1 MPKVYTID
9 EDILVSE
16 YPSHSIIRLSE
27 ALEECSKRI
36 KLCPGPHYLL
46 INLHG
51 LVAFDE
57 KAQQLLLSDQCAAHT
72 KAVAIVHSKDT
83 VFYERGKVFLELLK
97 EYHSRT
103 FEIEIFD
110 KEEDALC
117 WINSK
122 RESEFSKFY
131 SLVI

>member
-9 EDILVSE
+9 EDILVSD

-57 KAQQLLLSDQCAAHT
+57 KAQKLFLSDQCAAHT
-72 KAVAIVHSKDT
+72 KGVAIVHSKDT
-83 VFYERGKVFLELLK
+83 VFYEQGKVFLKLLQD
-97 EYHSRT
+97 YHSRP

-122 RESEFSKFY
+122 RESEFSKFN

>member
-51 LVAFDE
+51 LVAFDH
-57 KAQQLLLSDQCAAHT
+57 KAQQLFLSDQCAAHT
-72 KAVAIVHSKDT
+72 KGVAIVHSKDT
-83 VFYERGKVFLELLK
+83 VFYEQGKVFLELLK
-97 EYHSRT
+97 DYHPRT

-110 KEEDALC
+110 KEQDALC

-122 RESEFSKFY
+122 RESEFSKLN
-131 SLVI
+131 SLAS

>member
-9 EDILVSE
+9 EDVLVSE

-57 KAQQLLLSDQCAAHT
+57 KAQQLFLSDQCAAHT
-72 KAVAIVHSKDT
+72 KGVAIVHSKDT
-83 VFYERGKVFLELLK
+83 VFYEQGKVFLKLLQD
-97 EYHSRT
+97 YHSRP

-122 RESEFSKFY
+122 RDFEFAKIN
-131 SLVI
+131 SLAS

>member
-46 INLHG
+46 INIHG
-51 LVAFDE
+51 LVAFDH
-57 KAQQLLLSDQCAAHT
+57 KAQQLFLSGQCAAHT
-72 KAVAIVHSKDT
+72 KGVAIVHSKDT
-83 VFYERGKVFLELLK
+83 VFYEQGKVFLVLLK
-97 EYHSRT
+97 DYHPRT

-110 KEEDALC
+110 KEQDALC

-122 RESEFSKFY
+122 RESEFSKFN
-131 SLVI
+131 SLAS